1 MWILD
6 GDLIFVPYLKF
17 PLDKKNFGNRMVV
30 IVVDMGRPW
39 SIMDELEKWTNALED
54 YINSLDID
62 VEDMD
67 NYRSNRKS
75 FGFAI

>member
-1 MWILD
+1 
-6 GDLIFVPYLKF
+6 
-17 PLDKKNFGNRMVV
+17 MVV